1 MAFAPAIQARSGEP
15 GPRYFPAR
23 LTCVATFGEAKSI
36 IVLNRWRV
44 GASAPS
50 DMRRLVAAGRATDAS
65 AGVVAGMKAA
75 AEAARPRRATARA
88 AMEIAKTEHAYVC
101 VSNKKNKSG
110 ISTNSSVRDESRT
123 WSQQRLR

>member
-1 MAFAPAIQARSGEP
+1 
-15 GPRYFPAR
+15 
-23 LTCVATFGEAKSI
+23 
-36 IVLNRWRV
+36 
-44 GASAPS
+44 
-50 DMRRLVAAGRATDAS
+50 
-65 AGVVAGMKAA
+65 VAGMKAA

-101 VSNKKNKSG
+101 VSKNKKKSG